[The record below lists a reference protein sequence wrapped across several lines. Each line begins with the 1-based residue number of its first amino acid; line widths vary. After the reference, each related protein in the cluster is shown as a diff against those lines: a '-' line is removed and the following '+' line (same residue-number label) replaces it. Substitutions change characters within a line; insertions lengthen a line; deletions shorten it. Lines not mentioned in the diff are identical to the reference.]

1 MVYYT
6 KRYHSKRQVREDLV
20 IGLSQAIV
28 PYELK
33 RRASPRQWMGFVAGE
48 LVHLPS
54 TVKRVRASLHIA
66 DDMVEDGPRI
76 PKL

>member
-6 KRYHSKRQVREDLV
+6 KRYHSRRQVREDLV

-33 RRASPRQWMGFVAGE
+33 RRASPRQWAGFVARE

-54 TVKRVRASLHIA
+54 TVRRVRTSLRQA
-66 DDMVEDGPRI
+66 DEMVANGPRI
-76 PKL
+76 PTL